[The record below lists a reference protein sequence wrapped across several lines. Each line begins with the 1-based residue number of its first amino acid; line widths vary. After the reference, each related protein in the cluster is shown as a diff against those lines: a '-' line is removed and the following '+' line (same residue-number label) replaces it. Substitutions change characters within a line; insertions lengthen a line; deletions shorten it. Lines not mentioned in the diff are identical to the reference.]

1 MTQRLT
7 HTTYLV
13 TGSAGFIGFHV
24 AKKILELGGTVI
36 GVDNFSDYYDPRLKE
51 ERNHILESFP
61 AYTLKR
67 GDIADVSFVKS
78 IFSDHKIDSVCHLGA
93 QAGVRYSIKNPY
105 TYIDSNMT
113 GFTNVINEAKNAGVK
128 DFVFASSSSVY
139 GDQEKTPFSENAPT
153 DSPISLYA
161 ATKKANELI
170 AHTYH
175 HLYGMNCTGLRF
187 FTVYGPW
194 SRPDMAMILFA
205 DSIVK
210 GEKIKV
216 FNEGKMK
223 RDFTYIDDIVNGII
237 LSLEKCA
244 PFEIINLGNSKPV
257 LLSYMISLLEKE
269 MGKTV
274 EKEMLPIQPGDVL
287 ETYADTSKAK
297 ELLGWEP
304 VVEIEE
310 GISSFVSWYR
320 SYYLSSHE

>member
-1 MTQRLT
+1 MEQYFSQK
-7 HTTYLV
+7 TYIV

-24 AKKILELGGTVI
+24 AKKILELGGTVV
-36 GVDNFSDYYDPRLKE
+36 GADNFNEYYDPQLKE
-51 ERNHILESFP
+51 DRNAILEKFP
-61 AYTLKR
+61 RYTLKR
-67 GDIADVSFVKS
+67 GDIADLSFVKS
-78 IFSDHKIDSVCHLGA
+78 IFSDSKIDAVCHLGA

-105 TYIDSNMT
+105 AYIDSNVT
-113 GFTNVINEAKNAGVK
+113 GFTHVINEAKNAGIK
-128 DFVFASSSSVY
+128 NFIFASSSSVY
-139 GDQEKTPFSENAPT
+139 GDQETSPFSENAPT

-161 ATKKANELI
+161 ATKKANELV

-205 DSIVK
+205 NSIYK

-223 RDFTYIDDIVNGII
+223 RDFTYIDDIVNGIL

-244 PFEIINLGNSKPV
+244 PFEIINLGNNKPV
-257 LLSYMISLLEKE
+257 ELSYMISLLEKE
-269 MGKTV
+269 IGKQS
-274 EKEMLPIQPGDVL
+274 EKELLPIQPGDVL
-287 ETYADTSKAK
+287 HTYANISKAK

-304 VVEIEE
+304 VVGIEE
-310 GISSFVSWYR
+310 GIKMFVDWYR
-320 SYYLSSHE
+320 SYYLT

>member
-1 MTQRLT
+1 MEQYFSQK
-7 HTTYLV
+7 TYIV

-24 AKKILELGGTVI
+24 AKKILEFGGTVV
-36 GVDNFSDYYDPRLKE
+36 GVDNFNEYYDPQLKE
-51 ERNHILESFP
+51 DRNAILEKFP
-61 AYTLKR
+61 RYTLKR
-67 GDIADVSFVKS
+67 GDIADLSFVKS
-78 IFSDHKIDSVCHLGA
+78 IFSDSKIDAVCHLGA

-105 TYIDSNMT
+105 AYIDSNVT
-113 GFTNVINEAKNAGVK
+113 GFTHVINEAKNAGIK
-128 DFVFASSSSVY
+128 NFIFASSSSVY
-139 GDQEKTPFSENAPT
+139 GDQETSPFSENAPT

-161 ATKKANELI
+161 ATKKANELV

-205 DSIVK
+205 NSIYK

-223 RDFTYIDDIVNGII
+223 RDFTYIDDIVNGIL

-244 PFEIINLGNSKPV
+244 PFEIINLGNNKPV
-257 LLSYMISLLEKE
+257 ELSYMISLLEKE
-269 MGKTV
+269 IGKQS
-274 EKEMLPIQPGDVL
+274 EKELLPIQPGDVL
-287 ETYADTSKAK
+287 HTYANISKAK

-304 VVEIEE
+304 VVGIEE
-310 GISSFVSWYR
+310 GIKMFVDWYR
-320 SYYLSSHE
+320 SYYLT